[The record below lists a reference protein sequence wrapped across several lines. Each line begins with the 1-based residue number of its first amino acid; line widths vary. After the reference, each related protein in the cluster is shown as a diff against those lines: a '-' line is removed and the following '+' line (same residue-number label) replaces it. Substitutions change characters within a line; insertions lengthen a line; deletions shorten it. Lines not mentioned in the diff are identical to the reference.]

1 MCPTKQKHLTAH
13 CHNHN
18 TIHNH
23 SHHLLPTG
31 LPTMHLFAILFS
43 AVLTA
48 TLSSTV
54 AFTVSIPTRQAQSIQ
69 NRNGFPVLNF
79 SVDDIEY
86 KALAASEAWDIHV
99 TPFLA
104 TKEAGMVEERLQN
117 RADVSCIRVGGR
129 GAEVQSSRS
138 RFVFSNPELGIDA
151 AAAEAEHCAVVLV
164 KNAKTNSDPWPNIL
178 SRIGVDL
185 DDVGDVVV
193 VEGAGSYIAV
203 SPSVSKQCVR
213 LLPKEI
219 MGSGVLVSLLESGAS
234 IPDEGELQNMEVQRL
249 DKRQQKQA
257 QKK

>member
-1 MCPTKQKHLTAH
+1 
-13 CHNHN
+13 
-18 TIHNH
+18 
-23 SHHLLPTG
+23 
-31 LPTMHLFAILFS
+31 MHLFAILFS

-48 TLSSTV
+48 TISSTV
-54 AFTVSIPTRQAQSIQ
+54 AFTFTVLIPTRQARGIQ
-69 NRNGFPVLNF
+69 NRRNGFPVLNF
-79 SVDDIEY
+79 SVDDIEN

-129 GAEVQSSRS
+129 GAGHGDKSSRS

-164 KNAKTNSDPWPNIL
+164 KNAKTNSVNDPWPNIL

-193 VEGAGSYIAV
+193 VEGIGAGCYIAV

-234 IPDEGELQNMEVQRL
+234 IPDEGELQDMEVQRL

-257 QKK
+257 QRK